1 MKLRFSKYWK
11 SGRSGVRQALGWKPF
26 VLSLAV
32 LLILFPFIYLVLL
45 SFASEWQFPDLL
57 PSYLGLK
64 NWSTILSSEVG
75 LLTSFAS
82 SLLIS
87 LSVAIVSTVSGF
99 LISRAVFYHPKKNTL
114 TLLAYFPYILAP
126 VVFAACLSFFFLK
139 LGLFGNITGV
149 IVAQFIIAFP
159 YALLFFSS
167 FWNKKIESYEDL
179 VATLGG
185 SRWQTYV
192 KVLFP
197 LAKGL
202 LLICFFQTFLISWFE
217 YGLTSIIGI
226 GKVQTL
232 TIKVFLFIKEANYY
246 YGALSCCLL
255 IFPPVV
261 LLYFNKRYVFK
272 KLV

>member
-1 MKLRFSKYWK
+1 MKLNWK
-11 SGRSGVRQALGWKPF
+11 GFAVSLG
-26 VLSLAV
+26 A
-32 LLILFPFIYLVLL
+32 LLILFPFVYLVLL
-45 SFASEWQFPDLL
+45 SLISGWRFPDLI
-57 PSYLGLK
+57 PAYFGLK
-64 NWSTILSSEVG
+64 NWFTVFGSEAG
-75 LLTSFAS
+75 LLKSFATS
-82 SLLIS
+82 IFIS
-87 LSVAIVSTVSGF
+87 FSVAFVSTTAGF
-99 LISRAVFYHPKKNTL
+99 LISRSVFYHPKKKAL
-114 TLLAYFPYILAP
+114 VLLAYFPYVLAP

-139 LGLFGNITGV
+139 MGLFGNITGV
-149 IVAQFIIAFP
+149 VVAQFIIAFP

-167 FWNKKIESYEDL
+167 FWNKRIQSYEEL

-185 SRWQTYV
+185 NRWQTYT

-197 LAKGL
+197 LANGL

-255 IFPPVV
+255 VFPPVI
-261 LLYFNKRYVFK
+261 LLYFNKKYVFK

>member
-1 MKLRFSKYWK
+1 MKLS
-11 SGRSGVRQALGWKPF
+11 WKPI

-32 LLILFPFIYLVLL
+32 LLIVFPFLYLVLL
-45 SFASEWQFPDLL
+45 SFASGWRFPDLL
-57 PSYLGLK
+57 PTYFGPK
-64 NWSTILSSEVG
+64 NWATILGSETG
-75 LLTSFAS
+75 LLESFAS
-82 SLLIS
+82 SIIIS
-87 LSVAIVSTVSGF
+87 LSVAIASTASGF
-99 LISRAVFYHPKKNTL
+99 LISRAVFYHPRKQTL

-139 LGLFGNITGV
+139 LGLFGNHTGV

-167 FWNKKIESYEDL
+167 FWNKRIKSFEDL

-185 SRWQTYV
+185 NRWQTYV

>member
-1 MKLRFSKYWK
+1 MKLSWK
-11 SGRSGVRQALGWKPF
+11 GFMVSLG
-26 VLSLAV
+26 V
-32 LLILFPFIYLVLL
+32 LLILFPFVYLVLL
-45 SFASEWQFPDLL
+45 SLISGWRFPDLI
-57 PSYLGLK
+57 PAYFGLQ
-64 NWSTILSSEVG
+64 NWSTVFGSEAG
-75 LLTSFAS
+75 LLKSFVS

-87 LSVAIVSTVSGF
+87 LSVALVSTTSGF
-99 LISRAVFYHPKKNTL
+99 LISRSVYYHPKKKTL
-114 TLLAYFPYILAP
+114 VLLAYFPYILAP

-139 LGLFGNITGV
+139 MGLFGNITGV

-167 FWNKKIESYEDL
+167 FWNNRIKSYEDL

-185 SRWQTYV
+185 NRWQTYI

-272 KLV
+272 KLA